1 MKKHI
6 LIFCV
11 LTVFIASNAVS
22 VDACWCRKDPEET
35 NTDEKFKKTVSR
47 LVSVSDFVF
56 AGTLVEENNTQLIFK
71 VENVWKGDFKDSIT
85 FYFPHNVTDDKEF
98 EYFIDSCQFN
108 FELGKS
114 YLVYANATI
123 NGLSVSKCG
132 RTNFLDK
139 SQRDIDEL
147 NKQKAQMFNFS
158 SEFIFSKL
166 IRK

>member
-1 MKKHI
+1 MKRHFSIFSSVIALII
-6 LIFCV
+6 LTSV
-11 LTVFIASNAVS
+11 G

-35 NTDEKFKKTVSR
+35 NTDEKFKKTVTR
-47 LVSVSDFVF
+47 LVGVSDFVF

-85 FYFPHNVTDDKEF
+85 FYFLHNVTDDKEF

-147 NKQKAQMFNFS
+147 NKQKAQTFNFS
-158 SEFIFSKL
+158 SEFGSELKVMF
-166 IRK
+166 